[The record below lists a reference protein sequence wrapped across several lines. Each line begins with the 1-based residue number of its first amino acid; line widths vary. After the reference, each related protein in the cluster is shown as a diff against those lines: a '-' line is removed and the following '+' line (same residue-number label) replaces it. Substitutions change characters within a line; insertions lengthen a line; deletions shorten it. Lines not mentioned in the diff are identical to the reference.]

1 MLKVLRLV
9 KTELRVN
16 AVRLIWAFAG
26 ITFWQFAM
34 FYPGHFGNCLSI
46 GFQFGLLMPLVVFI
60 SGPYY
65 KSDLLYRTMPISF
78 LELISTKYLVVSLLF
93 FGPVMQGLVLDL
105 LGLLFAR
112 HESWVFQIDSGYTVS
127 DYLIAGATAS
137 WIAFNAILPVVLRWG
152 TLMRIVAMWMLLL
165 IYVGAMRTYFLKLS
179 AVSSA
184 YFGVIGW
191 ILIVVLA
198 LLAIGLLSFRLS
210 LWLVRHKEY

>member
-1 MLKVLRLV
+1 
-9 KTELRVN
+9 
-16 AVRLIWAFAG
+16 
-26 ITFWQFAM
+26 
-34 FYPGHFGNCLSI
+34 
-46 GFQFGLLMPLVVFI
+46 
-60 SGPYY
+60 
-65 KSDLLYRTMPISF
+65 
-78 LELISTKYLVVSLLF
+78 
-93 FGPVMQGLVLDL
+93 
-105 LGLLFAR
+105 
-112 HESWVFQIDSGYTVS
+112 
-127 DYLIAGATAS
+127 
-137 WIAFNAILPVVLRWG
+137 VVLRWG